1 MLPNLLLPFSGP
13 NRTQLNSSRKESR
26 ALSSRTPLLGATV
39 MALIACMALPLGA
52 ATPAATP
59 GQDDS
64 PDTKGKGT
72 CLASVTLSPTQVV
85 GGAST
90 TNNTVTLTLVY
101 RGGGIPISLS
111 SGSAVARV
119 PASVTVPA
127 GDLSAHFTITTA
139 KVSAKTSVTITGS
152 YAGECVHTATLTVVP

>member
-1 MLPNLLLPFSGP
+1 ML
-13 NRTQLNSSRKESR
+13 
-26 ALSSRTPLLGATV
+26 
-39 MALIACMALPLGA
+39 ALIACVALPLGA
-52 ATPAATP
+52 ATPAADASASTSVGPANPTATP
-59 GQDDS
+59 VAGPGRDDS

-72 CLASVTLSPTQVV
+72 CLASLTLSPTQVA

-119 PASVTVPA
+119 PASVTVPP
-127 GDLSAHFTITTA
+127 GDLAAHFTITTA
-139 KVSAKTSVTITGS
+139 KVSTKTSVTITGS
-152 YAGECVHTATLTVVP
+152 YAGECVHTATLTVLP